1 MRLAA
6 LALTLGMF
14 PACASAPDAA
24 PSRLPVTAV
33 PEVSPE
39 PIARPRC
46 VVDELPAVAWPAATI
61 EPAARCRP
69 VARGLGRSLRKDV
82 AAAWHRA
89 WPEGRLE
96 IEAGCDRLSDT
107 IASLDVEL
115 SSGHGGT
122 LHLARFERDAATG
135 EHALLWI
142 RYNHYQRDRPRE
154 TGDPWQEDAIGTLE
168 VLRGRVGA
176 TTMTALVDRVRA
188 AAHLEI
194 VEHEPPPKPGTLY
207 LSSFGMSSRDFGV
220 GLRLVD
226 DAGHGIE
233 RFYAGYEGSGDT
245 QDEGVRLDLAGAA
258 VVELLYDDAFA
269 ATLEPVPHGDE
280 AARTLFAQWF
290 AKARGRGDEYG
301 YWYIRERYIGLAAA
315 LGTHREVP
323 ALLERVA
330 IDGDASVGRTRVLA
344 INAIAALT
352 GFDPRYGESGEPRE
366 PAVVAAEVLAECRAA
381 PR

>member
-1 MRLAA
+1 V
-6 LALTLGMF
+6 TV
-14 PACASAPDAA
+14 AP
-24 PSRLPVTAV
+24 V
-33 PEVSPE
+33 VSPE
-39 PIARPRC
+39 PIAPPRC
-46 VVDELPAVAWPAATI
+46 VVDTAPALTWPALAV
-61 EPAARCRP
+61 ESAARCRP
-69 VARGLGRSLRKDV
+69 VARGLGRSLRRDV
-82 AAAWHRA
+82 KADWYRA
-89 WPEGRLE
+89 WPGGRLE
-96 IEAGCDRLSDT
+96 ITSGCDRLGDT

-122 LHLARFERDAATG
+122 LHLARFERDPATG

-142 RYNHYQRDRPRE
+142 RYSHYQRDRPRD
-154 TGDPWQEDAIGTLE
+154 TGDPWREDAIGTVE
-168 VLRGRVGA
+168 VFRGRVGA
-176 TTMTALVDRVRA
+176 ATRTALVDRVRA

-194 VEHEPPPKPGTLY
+194 VEHEPPPKPGTIQLRG
-207 LSSFGMSSRDFGV
+207 FGMSSRDFGV

-245 QDEGVRLDLAGAA
+245 QAEGVRLDLAGAA
-258 VVELLYDDAFA
+258 VVDLLYDDAFA
-269 ATLEPVPHGDE
+269 ATLEPVPHDDGD
-280 AARTLFAQWF
+280 ARTLFAQWF
-290 AKARGRGDEYG
+290 AEARGRGDEYG
-301 YWYIRERYIGLAAA
+301 YWYLRERYVALATG
-315 LGTHREVP
+315 LGTHREIP

-366 PAVVAAEVLAECRAA
+366 PGVVAAAMLEACRAA